1 MRTPAWTVECRSAAE
16 FYAALGPLRARRR
29 RAEWRAASRHR
40 GIQRWG
46 VRGRCGP
53 CGRDVEFSV
62 ENVRDDWDSV
72 YREYLACPLCGLSN
86 RQRFV
91 ASYVMRHGGD
101 VYMYEYVTELYAFLS
116 RRARLTGSEY
126 LGPGYPG
133 GRAYDGV
140 RHEDAGRLSFADC
153 TFDLAVSSDVF
164 EHVPDIGEA
173 LSECCRILRPGG
185 RMLATF
191 PFFRSTTGRTVRR
204 ARLEGDTVRHLLPEQ
219 YHGNPLSEKGSLV
232 FYDYGWDFLDTC
244 REAGFSDAYA
254 LAYYDARL
262 GHVGQ
267 GAQLAWVGVK

>member
-1 MRTPAWTVECRSAAE
+1 MRPAWTAECRSAAE

-29 RAEWRAASRHR
+29 GAEYRTAMKHR
-40 GIQRWG
+40 GEKRWG
-46 VRGRCGP
+46 ARGRCGP

-62 ENVRDDWDSV
+62 ENARDDYDSV
-72 YREYLACPLCGLSN
+72 YREYLACPLCGLNN

-91 ASYVMRHGGD
+91 ASYVMRAGKKD

-116 RRARLTGSEY
+116 GRARLTGSEY

-133 GRAYDGV
+133 GRLVDGV
-140 RHEDAGRLSFADC
+140 RHEDAASLSFADGS
-153 TFDLAVSSDVF
+153 FDLAVSSDVF
-164 EHVPDIGEA
+164 EHVPDIGKA

-185 RMLATF
+185 KMLATF
-191 PFFRSTTGRTVRR
+191 PFFRSTAGRTVQR

-232 FYDYGWDFLDTC
+232 FYDYGWDFLDMC

-254 LAYYDARL
+254 LAYYDAKM

-267 GAQLAWVGVK
+267 GAQLAWVGRK